1 MLMGDAL
8 YNLRRYPEAAE
19 NYDRAGNAGPYPGFA
34 FYNAGRSWALAGERG
49 RALTSV
55 EKAVATG
62 FIADRRAMGNDP
74 DLASIKDDPRFQ
86 KPMQ

>member
-34 FYNAGRSWALAGERG
+34 FYNAGRSWALAGDRD

-62 FIADRRAMGNDP
+62 FIAGCENRRNCSAPGTFERHEKR
-74 DLASIKDDPRFQ
+74 IC
-86 KPMQ
+86 